1 MKKLKH
7 RLIFFYSAIF
17 IIFVSFLMIF
27 LVNNLN
33 KFATSFVKNQLSND
47 IEYIHQILQYSQ
59 NSNVA
64 NKNSLNI
71 SAGVEENI
79 KSLAKKNSIRI
90 TVIDFSGVVL
100 FDSIVDKTTMENH
113 LYRPEII
120 EARNNSSGVSI
131 RSSQTVNVSSI
142 YVAKFYGKY
151 YIRVSKTLDD
161 VKNLVNSILNSILIF
176 ALILLVFGI
185 IINFIFVTNL
195 TKPINQMIVF
205 VKKIFNGDLNARILN
220 YRDDEF
226 GYLQNSMNKLAENI
240 QMRINDLTAQR
251 EILSYIIES
260 LEDPIA
266 LMGKEGEILFFN
278 KSFLELW
285 DYPGEVENK
294 IYFNVIRNNSINT
307 AIKDAIDKKEN
318 IYFEEKIFDR
328 VFQVHI
334 SYLNFTRIEEVKN
347 IDFAILLFMNDI
359 TKQVK
364 INQMKTDLVGN
375 LSHELKTPISI
386 IKGYLETIRESYDD
400 RDSTLKYIQSAIK
413 NTDKLNSIIDDMLK
427 LNKLETIT
435 YSIDEAIDIKSI
447 IGRIL
452 DLLSLKIKDKNIK
465 INLNIDN
472 IPDKVNGNNF
482 LVEEIF
488 FNLIDNAINYNVE
501 SGEVSIEADINDD
514 NLIINISDTGIGI
527 PPEECERIFERFY
540 RIDKAR
546 RSSTGGT
553 GLGLSIVK
561 HAVSILGW
569 KIKATPLTKGTCFS
583 ISIPVLR

>member
-1 MKKLKH
+1 MKKLKQ

-17 IIFVSFLMIF
+17 ILFVSFLLIYS
-27 LVNNLN
+27 VNNLS
-33 KFATSFVKNQLSND
+33 KFATSFVKNQLSNE
-47 IEYIHQILQYSQ
+47 IEYINQILQISQ
-59 NSNVA
+59 DS
-64 NKNSLNI
+64 KTYKKSSLNI
-71 SAGVEENI
+71 TKDIEENI
-79 KSLAKKNSIRI
+79 KSLALNNSIRI
-90 TVIDFSGVVL
+90 TVIDASGVVL
-100 FDSIVDKTTMENH
+100 LDSEVDKTIMENH

-120 EARNNSSGVSI
+120 EARTNNSGMSI
-131 RSSQTVNVSSI
+131 RSSQTVNTSSI

-151 YIRVSKTLDD
+151 YIRVSKKLDV
-161 VKNLVNSILNSILIF
+161 VKNLVNSTRNSILIF
-176 ALILLVFGI
+176 ALILLFFGI

-195 TKPINQMIVF
+195 TQPINQMIEF
-205 VKKIFNGDLNARILN
+205 VKKFFDGNLNARILN

-240 QMRINDLTAQR
+240 QMRILDLTAQR
-251 EILSYIIES
+251 EILTYIIES
-260 LEDPIA
+260 LEDPVA

-278 KSFLELW
+278 KSFLKLW

-307 AIKDAIDKKEN
+307 AIKDIIDKKEN

-334 SYLNFTRIEEVKN
+334 SYLNFSRIEEVKN

-386 IKGYLETIRESYDD
+386 IKGYLETIRENYGD
-400 RDSTLKYIQSAIK
+400 RDLTLKYIQSAIK

-435 YSIDEAIDIKSI
+435 YSIDEAIDIISI
-447 IGRIL
+447 IARIL
-452 DLLSLKIKDKNIK
+452 DLLSLKIKEKNIK
-465 INLNIDN
+465 VNLNIDN
-472 IPDKVNGNNF
+472 IPDKINGNNF

-501 SGEVSIEADINDD
+501 SGEVSIEADIKDD
-514 NLIINISDTGIGI
+514 SLIINISDTGIGI

-561 HAVSILGW
+561 HAINILGW
-569 KIKATPLTKGTCFS
+569 KIKAIPLTKGTCFS
-583 ISIPVLR
+583 ISIPVVR